1 MSIGI
6 GMRVVIEIQAK
17 DIMKKM
23 MDSVSDQ
30 VSYNYYQGRLDSLSW
45 ILKQFPND

>member
-1 MSIGI
+1 VSIGI
-6 GMRVVIEIQAK
+6 GMRVVIELQAK
-17 DIMKKM
+17 DIIKQM
-23 MDSVSDQ
+23 MESVGDK

>member
-1 MSIGI
+1 
-6 GMRVVIEIQAK
+6 MREIIELEAQ
-17 DIMKKM
+17 DIMQRM
-23 MDSVSDQ
+23 IESISNQ